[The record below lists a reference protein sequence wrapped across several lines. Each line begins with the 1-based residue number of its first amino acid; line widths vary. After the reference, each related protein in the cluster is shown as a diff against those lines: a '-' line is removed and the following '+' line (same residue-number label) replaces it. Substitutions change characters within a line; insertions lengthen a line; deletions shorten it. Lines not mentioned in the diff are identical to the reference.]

1 LTYPNVLVLD
11 YLKSTNQSTP
21 ELEMKAEEYINL
33 GYQRLVV
40 FEVDGGGFSL
50 YGDPP
55 AVLFLSAY
63 GLMEISDMA
72 KVYPIDEAM
81 IERTTRWLVK
91 QQAGDG
97 SWSSEDYRVAGQQLA
112 TTAYVT
118 WALAESGVADEAAVA
133 KGVTYLKEHYPS
145 AGSGQVPEV
154 EDGYVLALVAN
165 AMVAWDPDDSF
176 TEKVLD
182 DLASQAIEDDPST
195 GSGQRGAVYWQSG
208 VESFMGAKS
217 QMGSIETTAMAAY
230 ALLKG
235 GAHPDV
241 ANKALTY
248 LARNKDSFGT
258 WSTTQATI
266 LSLKALI
273 ESAKAGEPTEN
284 VTVRVSLNGEEAD
297 PIQITPENFDVVQLV
312 TFSDKAVEGDPST
325 GSGHNT
331 LRIEVEGKGNL
342 MYQVTARYYVPWEL
356 VPPEEREA
364 MTIDV
369 RYDRTD
375 LQVDDT
381 VRVDVTAKLNVE
393 GMAKMVVLDL
403 GIPPGFEVQAGDL
416 SARVQQDLQ
425 KGEEYP
431 GATVKRFDLTG
442 RQIIVYLQ
450 NLSYGEPISFHYG
463 LRAKYP
469 LRVKTPA
476 STAYDY
482 YNPEQV
488 GVAQPEVVAVE

>member
-1 LTYPNVLVLD
+1 VLD

-55 AVLFLSAY
+55 ARLFLSAY

-72 KVYPIDEAM
+72 KVYPVDEAM
-81 IERTTRWLVK
+81 IERTARWLAQ

-118 WALAESGVADEAAVA
+118 WALVESDVADEAAVA
-133 KGVTYLKEHYPS
+133 KGITYLKEHYT
-145 AGSGQVPEV
+145 EV
-154 EDGYVLALVAN
+154 KDGYVLALVAN
-165 AMVAWDPDDSF
+165 ALVAWDPKDNF
-176 TEKVLD
+176 TKKALD
-182 DLASQAIEDDPST
+182 DLVSQAVEDD
-195 GSGQRGAVYWQSG
+195 GAVYWQSG

-235 GAHPDV
+235 DAHPDV

-248 LARNKDSFGT
+248 LVRNKDSFGT

-297 PIQITPENFDVVQLV
+297 PIQVTPENFDVVQLV
-312 TFSDKAVEGDPST
+312 AFTDKAVEGE
-325 GSGHNT
+325 NVV
-331 LRIEVEGKGNL
+331 RIEVEGKGNL

-356 VPPEEREA
+356 VPPEEKEA

-381 VRVDVTAKLNVE
+381 VRVDVTARLNLE
-393 GMAKMVVLDL
+393 GTAKMVVLDL
-403 GIPPGFEVQAGDL
+403 GIPPGFEVEAEDL
-416 SARVQQDLQ
+416 SARVQQDFQ

-442 RQIIVYLQ
+442 RQIIVYLA
-450 NLSYGEPISFHYG
+450 NLSYREPISFHYG

>member
-11 YLKSTNQSTP
+11 YVKSTNQSTP

-55 AVLFLSAY
+55 ARLFLSAY

-72 KVYPIDEAM
+72 EVYPVDEAM
-81 IERTTRWLVK
+81 IERTARWLAQ

-97 SWSSEDYRVAGQQLA
+97 SWTATDYRVAGQQLA

-118 WALAESGVADEAAVA
+118 WALAESDVADEAAVA
-133 KGVTYLKEHYPS
+133 KGITYLKEHYT
-145 AGSGQVPEV
+145 EV
-154 EDGYVLALVAN
+154 KDGYVLALMAN
-165 AMVAWDPDDSF
+165 AMVAWDPKDSF
-176 TEKVLD
+176 TQKVLD
-182 DLASQAIEDDPST
+182 DLVSQALEDD
-195 GSGQRGAVYWQSG
+195 GAVYWQSG

-235 GAHPDV
+235 DAHPDV

-248 LARNKDSFGT
+248 LVRNKDSFGT

-284 VTVRVSLNGEEAD
+284 VTVRVSLNGEETD
-297 PIQITPENFDVVQLV
+297 PIQVTPENFDVVQLV
-312 TFSDKAVEGDPST
+312 TFTDRAVEGD
-325 GSGHNT
+325 NMV
-331 LRIEVEGKGNL
+331 RIEVEGKGNL

-381 VRVDVTAKLNVE
+381 VRVDVTARLNLE
-393 GMAKMVVLDL
+393 GTAKMVVLDL
-403 GIPPGFEVQAGDL
+403 GIPPGFEVQAEDL

-442 RQIIVYLQ
+442 RQIIVYLE

>member
-1 LTYPNVLVLD
+1 MLD

-72 KVYPIDEAM
+72 KVYPVDEAM
-81 IERTTRWLVK
+81 IERTTRWLVG

-97 SWSSEDYRVAGQQLA
+97 SWSSPDYRVAGQQLS

-133 KGVTYLKEHYPS
+133 KGITYLKEHYP
-145 AGSGQVPEV
+145 EV
-154 EDGYVLALVAN
+154 KDGYVLALVAN
-165 AMVAWDPDDSF
+165 AMVAWDPNDSF

-182 DLASQAIEDDPST
+182 DLVSQAVEDD
-195 GSGQRGAVYWQSG
+195 GSVYWESG

-230 ALLKG
+230 ALLKAD
-235 GAHPDV
+235 AHPDV

-248 LARNKDSFGT
+248 LVRNKDSFGT

-273 ESAKAGEPTEN
+273 ESAKAGEPTED

-297 PIQITPENFDVVQLV
+297 PIQVTPENFDVVQLV
-312 TFSDKAVEGDPST
+312 SFSDKAMEGD
-325 GSGHNT
+325 NT
-331 LRIEVEGKGNL
+331 VRIEVEGKGNL

-369 RYDRTD
+369 RYDRSD

-381 VRVDVTAKLNVE
+381 VRVDVTAKLNIE

-403 GIPPGFEVQAGDL
+403 GIPPGFEVQAEDL

-442 RQIIVYLQ
+442 RQIIVYLE

>member
-1 LTYPNVLVLD
+1 MTYPNVLVLD

-55 AVLFLSAY
+55 ARLFLSAY

-72 KVYPIDEAM
+72 EVYPVDEAM
-81 IERTTRWLVK
+81 IERTVRWLAN
-91 QQAGDG
+91 QQANDG
-97 SWSSEDYRVAGQQLA
+97 SWTATDYRVAGQQLA

-133 KGVTYLKEHYPS
+133 KGITYLKEHYP
-145 AGSGQVPEV
+145 EV
-154 EDGYVLALVAN
+154 KDGYVLALVAN
-165 AMVAWDPDDSF
+165 AMVAWDPNDSF

-182 DLASQAIEDDPST
+182 DLVSQAVEDD
-195 GSGQRGAVYWQSG
+195 GAVYWQSG

-230 ALLKG
+230 ALLKAD
-235 GAHPDV
+235 AHPDV

-248 LARNKDSFGT
+248 LVRNKDSFGT

-273 ESAKAGEPTEN
+273 ESAKAGEPTEQ

-312 TFSDKAVEGDPST
+312 TFTDNTAT
-325 GSGHNT
+325 GSFIDKPVETSVSGTESVNVI
-331 LRIEVEGKGNL
+331 RIEVEGKGNL

-356 VPPEEREA
+356 VPPEEKEA

-375 LQVDDT
+375 LQVDDS

-393 GMAKMVVLDL
+393 GTAKMVVLDL
-403 GIPPGFEVQAGDL
+403 GIPPGFEVQAEDL
-416 SARVQQDLQ
+416 SARVQQDFQ

-442 RQIIVYLQ
+442 RQIIVYLA
-450 NLSYGEPISFHYG
+450 NLSYGEPISFHYS

-469 LRVKTPA
+469 LKVKTPA

>member
-1 LTYPNVLVLD
+1 VLD

-55 AVLFLSAY
+55 ARLFLSAY

-72 KVYPIDEAM
+72 EVYPVDEAM
-81 IERTTRWLVK
+81 IERTARWLAK

-118 WALAESGVADEAAVA
+118 WALAESDVADEAAVA
-133 KGVTYLKEHYPS
+133 KGITYLKEHYT
-145 AGSGQVPEV
+145 EV
-154 EDGYVLALVAN
+154 KDGYSASLVAN
-165 AMVAWDPDDSF
+165 AMVAWDPNDSF

-182 DLASQAIEDDPST
+182 DLVSQAVEDD
-195 GSGQRGAVYWQSG
+195 GAVYWESG

-217 QMGSIETTAMAAY
+217 EMGSIETTAMAAY
-230 ALLKG
+230 ALLKAD
-235 GAHPDV
+235 AHPDV

-248 LARNKDSFGT
+248 LVRNKDSFGT

-273 ESAKAGEPTEN
+273 ESAKAGEPTED
-284 VTVRVSLNGEEAD
+284 VTVQVSLNGEEAD
-297 PIQITPENFDVVQLV
+297 PIHITPENFDVVQLV
-312 TFSDKAVEGDPST
+312 TFSDKAIEGD
-325 GSGHNT
+325 NT
-331 LRIEVEGKGNL
+331 VRIEVEGKGNL

-356 VPPEEREA
+356 VPPEEKEA

-381 VRVDVTAKLNVE
+381 VRVDVTAKLNIE
-393 GMAKMVVLDL
+393 GTAKMVVLDL
-403 GIPPGFEVQAGDL
+403 GIPPGFEVQAEDL

-442 RQIIVYLQ
+442 RQIIVYLA

-482 YNPEQV
+482 YNPDQV
-488 GVAQPEVVAVE
+488 GVAEPQVMAVE

>member
-1 LTYPNVLVLD
+1 LTYPNILVLD

-55 AVLFLSAY
+55 ARLFLSAY

-72 KVYPIDEAM
+72 EVYPVDEAM
-81 IERTTRWLVK
+81 IERTARWLVQ

-118 WALAESGVADEAAVA
+118 WALAESDVADEAAVA
-133 KGVTYLKEHYPS
+133 KGITYLKEHYTD
-145 AGSGQVPEV
+145 VK
-154 EDGYVLALVAN
+154 DGYVLALMAN
-165 AMVAWDPDDSF
+165 ALAAWDPKDSF
-176 TEKVLD
+176 TKKVLD
-182 DLASQAIEDDPST
+182 DLVSQAMEED
-195 GSGQRGAVYWQSG
+195 GAVYWQSG

-235 GAHPDV
+235 DAHPDV
-241 ANKALTY
+241 VNKALTY
-248 LARNKDSFGT
+248 LVRNKDSFGT

-284 VTVRVSLNGEEAD
+284 VTVRVSLNGEETD
-297 PIQITPENFDVVQLV
+297 PIQVTPENFDVVQLV
-312 TFSDKAVEGDPST
+312 TFTDKAVEGD
-325 GSGHNT
+325 NMV
-331 LRIEVEGKGNL
+331 RIEVEGKGNL
-342 MYQVTARYYVPWEL
+342 MYQVTARYYVSWEL
-356 VPPEEREA
+356 VPPEEKEA

-375 LQVDDT
+375 IQVDDT
-381 VRVDVTAKLNVE
+381 VRVDVTAKLNLE
-393 GMAKMVVLDL
+393 GTAKMVVLDL
-403 GIPPGFEVQAGDL
+403 GIPPGFEVEAEDL
-416 SARVQQDLQ
+416 SARVQQDFQ

-482 YNPEQV
+482 YNPDQV

>member
-1 LTYPNVLVLD
+1 MLD

-55 AVLFLSAY
+55 ARLFLSAY

-72 KVYPIDEAM
+72 KVYPVDEAM
-81 IERTTRWLVK
+81 IERTARWLAK
-91 QQAGDG
+91 QQADDG
-97 SWSSEDYRVAGQQLA
+97 SWTATDYRVAGQQLA

-133 KGVTYLKEHYPS
+133 KGITYLKEHYP
-145 AGSGQVPEV
+145 EV
-154 EDGYVLALVAN
+154 KTGYVLALTAN
-165 AMVAWDPDDSF
+165 ALVAWDPDDSF

-182 DLASQAIEDDPST
+182 DLVGQAVEDD
-195 GSGQRGAVYWQSG
+195 GAVYWQSG

-217 QMGSIETTAMAAY
+217 EMGSIETTALAAY
-230 ALLKG
+230 ALLKAD
-235 GAHPDV
+235 AHPDV

-248 LARNKDSFGT
+248 LVRNKDSFGT

-273 ESAKAGEPTEN
+273 ESAKAGEPTQE

-312 TFSDKAVEGDPST
+312 TFTDKAVKGD
-325 GSGHNT
+325 NVV
-331 LRIEVEGKGNL
+331 RIEVEGKGKL

-356 VPPEEREA
+356 VPPEEREP

-381 VRVDVTAKLNVE
+381 VQVDVTARLNVE
-393 GMAKMVVLDL
+393 GTAKMVVLDL
-403 GIPPGFEVQAGDL
+403 GIPPGFEVDATEL
-416 SARVQQDLQ
+416 SARVQHDAQ

-431 GATVKRFDLTG
+431 GARVKRYDLTG
-442 RQIIVYLQ
+442 RQIIVYLE
-450 NLSYGEPISFHYG
+450 NLSTQPLSFSYR

-469 LRVKTPA
+469 LKVKTPA
-476 STAYDY
+476 SQAYDY
-482 YNPEQV
+482 YNPDVSAVE
-488 GVAQPEVVAVE
+488 QPEVMAVR

>member
-55 AVLFLSAY
+55 ARLFLSAY

-72 KVYPIDEAM
+72 KVYPVDEAM
-81 IERTTRWLVK
+81 IERTVRWLAK

-118 WALAESGVADEAAVA
+118 WALAESDVADEATVA
-133 KGVTYLKEHYPS
+133 KGITYLKEHYP
-145 AGSGQVPEV
+145 EV
-154 EDGYVLALVAN
+154 KDGYALALVAN
-165 AMVAWDPDDSF
+165 AMVAWDPNDSF
-176 TEKVLD
+176 TKKVLD
-182 DLASQAIEDDPST
+182 DLVSQAMEDD
-195 GSGQRGAVYWQSG
+195 GAVYWQSG

-230 ALLKG
+230 ALLKAD
-235 GAHPDV
+235 AHPDV

-248 LARNKDSFGT
+248 LVRNKDSFGT

-312 TFSDKAVEGDPST
+312 TFSDNTAT
-325 GSGHNT
+325 GSNVDKPAEAGVGETTTEGVNVI
-331 LRIEVEGKGNL
+331 RIEVEGKGNL

-364 MTIDV
+364 MTINV

-375 LQVDDT
+375 LQVDDS
-381 VRVDVTAKLNVE
+381 VRVDVMAKLNIE
-393 GMAKMVVLDL
+393 GTAKMVVLDL
-403 GIPPGFEVQAGDL
+403 GIPPGFEVQAEDL
-416 SARVQQDLQ
+416 SARVQQDFQ

-482 YNPEQV
+482 YNPDQV

>member
-11 YLKSTNQSTP
+11 YLKSTNQNTP

-55 AVLFLSAY
+55 ARLFLSAY

-72 KVYPIDEAM
+72 KVYPVDEAM
-81 IERTTRWLVK
+81 IERTARWLVQ
-91 QQAGDG
+91 QQADDG

-118 WALAESGVADEAAVA
+118 WALAESDVADEAAVA
-133 KGVTYLKEHYPS
+133 KGITYLKEHYT
-145 AGSGQVPEV
+145 EV
-154 EDGYVLALVAN
+154 KDGYVSALVAN
-165 AMVAWDPDDSF
+165 ALVAWDLSTGSGHGPGDSF

-182 DLASQAIEDDPST
+182 DLVSQAMEDN
-195 GSGQRGAVYWQSG
+195 GAVYWQSG

-235 GAHPDV
+235 DAHPDV

-248 LARNKDSFGT
+248 LVRNKDSFGT

-297 PIQITPENFDVVQLV
+297 PIQVTPENFDVVQLV
-312 TFSDKAVEGDPST
+312 TFTDRAAEGD
-325 GSGHNT
+325 NMV
-331 LRIEVEGKGNL
+331 RIEVEGKGNL
-342 MYQVTARYYVPWEL
+342 MYQITARYYVPWEL
-356 VPPEEREA
+356 VTPEEKEA

-375 LQVDDT
+375 LQVDNT
-381 VRVDVTAKLNVE
+381 VRVDVTAKLNLE
-393 GMAKMVVLDL
+393 GTAKMVVLDL
-403 GIPPGFEVQAGDL
+403 GIPPGFEVEAEDL
-416 SARVQQDLQ
+416 SARVQQDFQ

-450 NLSYGEPISFHYG
+450 NLSYGEPISFHYA

>member
-1 LTYPNVLVLD
+1 VLD
-11 YLKSTNQSTP
+11 YLKSTKQSTP

-50 YGDPP
+50 YGEPP

-72 KVYPIDEAM
+72 RVYPVDEAM
-81 IERTTRWLVK
+81 IERTARWLVS
-91 QQAGDG
+91 QQAADG

-133 KGVTYLKEHYPS
+133 KGIAYLKEHYP
-145 AGSGQVPEV
+145 EV
-154 EDGYVLALVAN
+154 KDGYVLALVAN
-165 AMVAWDPDDSF
+165 ALVAQDPRDSF
-176 TEKVLD
+176 TRKVLD
-182 DLASQAIEDDPST
+182 DLATQAIEDD
-195 GSGQRGAVYWQSG
+195 GAVYWQSG

-217 QMGSIETTAMAAY
+217 EMGSIETTALAAY

-235 GAHPDV
+235 DTHPDV

-248 LARNKDSFGT
+248 LVRNKDSFGT
-258 WSTTQATI
+258 WQTTQATI

-273 ESAKAGEPTEN
+273 ESARAGEPTGN
-284 VTVRVSLNGEEAD
+284 VTVRVSLNGEQAD

-312 TFSDKAVEGDPST
+312 TFTDKAVEGD
-325 GSGHNT
+325 NVV
-331 LRIEVEGKGNL
+331 RIEVEGKGRL
-342 MYQVTARYYVPWEL
+342 MYQITARYYVPWEL
-356 VPPEEREA
+356 VPPEEKEA

-381 VRVDVTAKLNVE
+381 VRVDVTARLNVE
-393 GMAKMVVLDL
+393 GTARMVVLDL
-403 GIPPGFEVQAGDL
+403 GIPPGFEVQAEDL
-416 SARVQQDLQ
+416 SARVQQDAQ

-431 GATVKRFDLTG
+431 GATVRRFDLTG
-442 RQIIVYLQ
+442 RQIIVYLA

-482 YNPEQV
+482 YNPEQA
-488 GVAQPEVVAVE
+488 GVAQPQVMAVE

>member
-1 LTYPNVLVLD
+1 VLD

-55 AVLFLSAY
+55 ARLFLSAY

-72 KVYPIDEAM
+72 EVYPVDEAM
-81 IERTTRWLVK
+81 IERTVRWLVK
-91 QQAGDG
+91 QQANDG
-97 SWSSEDYRVAGQQLA
+97 SWSSEDYRVTGQQLA

-133 KGVTYLKEHYPS
+133 KGITYLKEHYPE
-145 AGSGQVPEV
+145 AK
-154 EDGYVLALVAN
+154 DGYVLALMAN
-165 AMVAWDPDDSF
+165 AMVAWDPNDGF
-176 TEKVLD
+176 TKKMLD
-182 DLASQAIEDDPST
+182 DLVSQAIEDD
-195 GSGQRGAVYWQSG
+195 GAVYWQSG

-230 ALLKG
+230 ALLKAD
-235 GAHPDV
+235 AHPDV

-248 LARNKDSFGT
+248 LVRNKDSFGT

-284 VTVRVSLNGEEAD
+284 VTVRVSLNGEQAE

-325 GSGHNT
+325 GSGQRNT
-331 LRIEVEGKGNL
+331 VRIEVEGKGNL

-375 LQVDDT
+375 IQVDDT
-381 VRVDVTAKLNVE
+381 VRVDVTAKLNIE
-393 GMAKMVVLDL
+393 GTAKMVVLDL
-403 GIPPGFEVQAGDL
+403 GIPPGFEVQAEDL

-442 RQIIVYLQ
+442 RQIIVYLE

-463 LRAKYP
+463 LWAKYP

>member
-1 LTYPNVLVLD
+1 MTYPNVLVLD

-55 AVLFLSAY
+55 ARLFLSAY

-72 KVYPIDEAM
+72 KVYPVDEAM
-81 IERTTRWLVK
+81 IERTARWLMK
-91 QQAGDG
+91 QQADDG

-118 WALAESGVADEAAVA
+118 WALAESDVADEGAVA
-133 KGVTYLKEHYPS
+133 KGITYLKEHYT
-145 AGSGQVPEV
+145 EV
-154 EDGYVLALVAN
+154 KDGYSASLVAN

-176 TEKVLD
+176 TKKVLD
-182 DLASQAIEDDPST
+182 DLVSQAVEDD
-195 GSGQRGAVYWQSG
+195 GAVYWQSG

-217 QMGSIETTAMAAY
+217 EMGSIETTAMAAY
-230 ALLKG
+230 ALLKAD
-235 GAHPDV
+235 AHPEV

-248 LARNKDSFGT
+248 LVRNKDSFGT

-284 VTVRVSLNGEEAD
+284 VTVRVSLNGEQAD

-312 TFSDKAVEGDPST
+312 AFTDKAVEGD
-325 GSGHNT
+325 NVV
-331 LRIEVEGKGNL
+331 RIEVEGKGNL
-342 MYQVTARYYVPWEL
+342 MYQVTTRYYVPWEL

-364 MTIDV
+364 MTINV

-375 LQVDDT
+375 IQVDDT

-393 GMAKMVVLDL
+393 GTAKMVVLDL
-403 GIPPGFEVQAGDL
+403 GIPPGFEVQAEDL

-469 LRVKTPA
+469 LKVKTPA

-482 YNPEQV
+482 YNPDQV

>member
-1 LTYPNVLVLD
+1 MTYPNVLVLD

-50 YGDPP
+50 YGQPP

-72 KVYPIDEAM
+72 EVYPVDEAM
-81 IERTTRWLVK
+81 IERTVRWLAK
-91 QQAGDG
+91 QQADDG

-133 KGVTYLKEHYPS
+133 KGITYLKEHYT
-145 AGSGQVPEV
+145 EV
-154 EDGYVLALVAN
+154 KDGYVLALVAN
-165 AMVAWDPDDSF
+165 AMVAWNPNDSF

-182 DLASQAIEDDPST
+182 DLASQAMEDD
-195 GSGQRGAVYWQSG
+195 GAVYWESG

-230 ALLKG
+230 ALLKAD
-235 GAHPDV
+235 AHPDV

-248 LARNKDSFGT
+248 LVRNKDSFGT

-273 ESAKAGEPTEN
+273 ESAKAGEPTEQ

-297 PIQITPENFDVVQLV
+297 PIQVTPENFDVVQLV
-312 TFSDKAVEGDPST
+312 TFTDRAIEG
-325 GSGHNT
+325 GNT
-331 LRIEVEGKGNL
+331 IRIELEGKGNL
-342 MYQVTARYYVPWEL
+342 MYQVTARYYVPWEF

-381 VRVDVTAKLNVE
+381 VRVDVTAKLNIE
-393 GMAKMVVLDL
+393 GTAKMVVLDL
-403 GIPPGFEVQAGDL
+403 GIPPGFEVQAEDL
-416 SARVQQDLQ
+416 SARVQQDFQ

-442 RQIIVYLQ
+442 RQIIVYLA

-482 YNPEQV
+482 YNPNQV

>member
-1 LTYPNVLVLD
+1 VLD
-11 YLKSTNQSTP
+11 YLKSTKQSTP

-50 YGDPP
+50 YGEPP

-72 KVYPIDEAM
+72 RVYPVDEAM
-81 IERTTRWLVK
+81 IERTARWLVS
-91 QQAGDG
+91 QQAADG

-118 WALAESGVADEAAVA
+118 WALAESGVADGAAVA
-133 KGVTYLKEHYPS
+133 KGIAYLKEHYT
-145 AGSGQVPEV
+145 EV
-154 EDGYVLALVAN
+154 KDGYVLALVAN
-165 AMVAWDPDDSF
+165 ALVAWDPRDSF
-176 TEKVLD
+176 TRKVLD
-182 DLASQAIEDDPST
+182 DLAGQAIEED
-195 GSGQRGAVYWQSG
+195 GAVYWQSG

-217 QMGSIETTAMAAY
+217 EMGSIETTALAAY

-235 GAHPDV
+235 DAHPDV

-248 LARNKDSFGT
+248 LVRNKDSFGT
-258 WSTTQATI
+258 WQTTQATI

-273 ESAKAGEPTEN
+273 ESARAGEPTGN
-284 VTVRVSLNGEEAD
+284 VTVRVSLNGEQAD

-312 TFSDKAVEGDPST
+312 TFTDKAVEGD
-325 GSGHNT
+325 NVV
-331 LRIEVEGKGNL
+331 RIEVEGKGRL
-342 MYQVTARYYVPWEL
+342 MYQITARYYVPWEL
-356 VPPEEREA
+356 VPPEEKEA

-381 VRVDVTAKLNVE
+381 VRVDVTARLNVE
-393 GMAKMVVLDL
+393 GTARMVVLDL
-403 GIPPGFEVQAGDL
+403 GIPPGFEVQAEDL

-431 GATVKRFDLTG
+431 GATVRRFDLTG
-442 RQIIVYLQ
+442 RQIIVYLA

-482 YNPEQV
+482 YNPKQA
-488 GVAQPEVVAVE
+488 GVAQPQVMAVE

>member
-1 LTYPNVLVLD
+1 MLD
-11 YLKSTNQSTP
+11 YLKSTKQSTP

-55 AVLFLSAY
+55 AILFLSAY

-72 KVYPIDEAM
+72 RVYPVDEAM
-81 IERTTRWLVK
+81 IERTARWLVS
-91 QQAGDG
+91 QQAADG

-118 WALAESGVADEAAVA
+118 WALAESDVADEAAVA
-133 KGVTYLKEHYPS
+133 KGITYLKEHYP
-145 AGSGQVPEV
+145 EV
-154 EDGYVLALVAN
+154 KTGYVLALVAN
-165 AMVAWDPDDSF
+165 ALVAWDPNDSF
-176 TEKVLD
+176 TKKVLD
-182 DLASQAIEDDPST
+182 DLAGQAIEDD
-195 GSGQRGAVYWQSG
+195 GAAYWESG

-217 QMGSIETTAMAAY
+217 EMGRIETTAMAAY

-235 GAHPDV
+235 DAHPDV

-248 LARNKDSFGT
+248 LVRNKDSFGT
-258 WSTTQATI
+258 WQTTQATI

-284 VTVRVSLNGEEAD
+284 VTVRVSLNGEQAD

-312 TFSDKAVEGDPST
+312 TFTDKAVKGD
-325 GSGHNT
+325 NT
-331 LRIEVEGKGNL
+331 VRIEVEGKGNL

-356 VPPEEREA
+356 VPPAEKEP

-381 VRVDVTAKLNVE
+381 VRVDVTARLNLE
-393 GMAKMVVLDL
+393 GTAKMVVLDL
-403 GIPPGFEVQAGDL
+403 GIPPGFEVQAEDL

-425 KGEEYP
+425 KGEDYP

-442 RQIIVYLQ
+442 RQIIVYLA
-450 NLSYGEPISFHYG
+450 NLSYGEPISFHYS

>member
-55 AVLFLSAY
+55 AELFLSAY

-72 KVYPIDEAM
+72 KVYPVDEAM
-81 IERTTRWLVK
+81 IERTVRWLVT
-91 QQAGDG
+91 QQASDG

-133 KGVTYLKEHYPS
+133 KGITYLKEHYS
-145 AGSGQVPEV
+145 EV
-154 EDGYVLALVAN
+154 KDGYALALVAN
-165 AMVAWDPDDSF
+165 ALVARDPKDSF
-176 TEKVLD
+176 TKKVLD
-182 DLASQAIEDDPST
+182 DLASQAIEDD
-195 GSGQRGAVYWQSG
+195 GAVYWQSG

-217 QMGSIETTAMAAY
+217 EMGSIETTAMAAY

-235 GAHPDV
+235 DAHPDV

-248 LARNKDSFGT
+248 LVRNKDSFGT

-297 PIQITPENFDVVQLV
+297 PIQITPQNFDVVQLV
-312 TFSDKAVEGDPST
+312 TFTDRAVEGD
-325 GSGHNT
+325 NVV
-331 LRIEVEGKGNL
+331 RIEVEGKGNL

-356 VPPEEREA
+356 VPPEEKEA

-381 VRVDVTAKLNVE
+381 VRVDVTAKLNIE
-393 GMAKMVVLDL
+393 GTAKMVVLDL
-403 GIPPGFEVQAGDL
+403 GIPPGFEVQAEDL

-482 YNPEQV
+482 YNPDQV

>member
-1 LTYPNVLVLD
+1 MTYPNVLVLD

-55 AVLFLSAY
+55 ARLFLSAY

-72 KVYPIDEAM
+72 KVYPVDEAM
-81 IERTTRWLVK
+81 IERTARWLAK
-91 QQAGDG
+91 QQADDG
-97 SWSSEDYRVAGQQLA
+97 SWTATDYRVAGQQLA

-133 KGVTYLKEHYPS
+133 KGITYLKEHYP
-145 AGSGQVPEV
+145 EV
-154 EDGYVLALVAN
+154 KTGYVLALTAN
-165 AMVAWDPDDSF
+165 ALVAWDPDDSF

-182 DLASQAIEDDPST
+182 DLVGQAVEDD
-195 GSGQRGAVYWQSG
+195 GAVYWQSG

-217 QMGSIETTAMAAY
+217 EMGSIETTALAAY
-230 ALLKG
+230 ALLKAD
-235 GAHPDV
+235 AHPDV

-248 LARNKDSFGT
+248 LVRNKDSFGT

-273 ESAKAGEPTEN
+273 ESAKAGEPTQE

-312 TFSDKAVEGDPST
+312 TFTDKAVKGD
-325 GSGHNT
+325 NVV
-331 LRIEVEGKGNL
+331 RIEVEGKGKL

-356 VPPEEREA
+356 VPPEEREP

-381 VRVDVTAKLNVE
+381 VQVDVTARLNVE
-393 GMAKMVVLDL
+393 GTAKMVVLDL
-403 GIPPGFEVQAGDL
+403 GIPPGFEVDATEL
-416 SARVQQDLQ
+416 SARVQHDAQ
-425 KGEEYP
+425 KG
-431 GATVKRFDLTG
+431 
-442 RQIIVYLQ
+442 
-450 NLSYGEPISFHYG
+450 
-463 LRAKYP
+463 
-469 LRVKTPA
+469 
-476 STAYDY
+476 
-482 YNPEQV
+482 
-488 GVAQPEVVAVE
+488 

>member
-1 LTYPNVLVLD
+1 
-11 YLKSTNQSTP
+11 
-21 ELEMKAEEYINL
+21 MKAEEYINL

-55 AVLFLSAY
+55 ALLFLSAY

-72 KVYPIDEAM
+72 EVYPVDEAM
-81 IERTTRWLVK
+81 IERTARWLVK

-133 KGVTYLKEHYPS
+133 KGITYLKEHYP
-145 AGSGQVPEV
+145 EV
-154 EDGYVLALVAN
+154 KDGYVLALVAN

-176 TEKVLD
+176 TKKVLD
-182 DLASQAIEDDPST
+182 DLVSQAVEDD
-195 GSGQRGAVYWQSG
+195 GAVYWESG

-230 ALLKG
+230 ALLKAD
-235 GAHPDV
+235 AHPDV

-248 LARNKDSFGT
+248 LVRNKDSFGT

-273 ESAKAGEPTEN
+273 ESAKAGEPTEK

-312 TFSDKAVEGDPST
+312 TFTDKAVEGD
-325 GSGHNT
+325 NVV
-331 LRIEVEGKGNL
+331 RIEVEGKGNL

-356 VPPEEREA
+356 VPPEEKEA

-393 GMAKMVVLDL
+393 GTAKMVVLDL
-403 GIPPGFEVQAGDL
+403 GIPPGFEVQAEDL

-425 KGEEYP
+425 LVLSRVEGKGEEYP

-482 YNPEQV
+482 YNPDQV

>member
-55 AVLFLSAY
+55 AQMFLSAY

-72 KVYPIDEAM
+72 KVYPVDEAM
-81 IERTTRWLVK
+81 IERTARWLVQ

-118 WALAESGVADEAAVA
+118 WALAESGLADEGAVA
-133 KGVTYLKEHYPS
+133 KGITYLKEHYT
-145 AGSGQVPEV
+145 EV
-154 EDGYVLALVAN
+154 KDGYVLALVAN
-165 AMVAWDPDDSF
+165 AMVAWDPSTGSGHGPDDSF
-176 TEKVLD
+176 TKKVLD
-182 DLASQAIEDDPST
+182 DLVSQAVEDD
-195 GSGQRGAVYWQSG
+195 GAIYWQSG

-217 QMGSIETTAMAAY
+217 EMGSIETTAMAAY
-230 ALLKG
+230 ALLKAD
-235 GAHPDV
+235 AHPEV

-248 LARNKDSFGT
+248 LVRNKDSFGT

-273 ESAKAGEPTEN
+273 ESAKAGEPTEE
-284 VTVRVSLNGEEAD
+284 VTVWVSLNGEEAD

-312 TFSDKAVEGDPST
+312 TFSDRAVEGD
-325 GSGHNT
+325 NVV
-331 LRIEVEGKGNL
+331 RIEVEGKGNL
-342 MYQVTARYYVPWEL
+342 MYQVTSRYYVPWEL

-364 MTIDV
+364 MTINV

-381 VRVDVTAKLNVE
+381 VRVDVTAKLNLE
-393 GMAKMVVLDL
+393 GTAKMVVLDL
-403 GIPPGFEVQAGDL
+403 GIPPGFEVQAEDL

-482 YNPEQV
+482 YNPDQV

>member
-1 LTYPNVLVLD
+1 VLD

-55 AVLFLSAY
+55 ARLFLSAY
-63 GLMEISDMA
+63 GLMEVSDMA
-72 KVYPIDEAM
+72 EVYPVDEAM
-81 IERTTRWLVK
+81 IERTARWLVQ

-118 WALAESGVADEAAVA
+118 WALAESGAADEAAVA
-133 KGVTYLKEHYPS
+133 KSITYLKEHYT
-145 AGSGQVPEV
+145 EV
-154 EDGYVLALVAN
+154 KDGYVLALVAN
-165 AMVAWDPDDSF
+165 AMVAWDPNDSF
-176 TEKVLD
+176 TKKVLD
-182 DLASQAIEDDPST
+182 DLASQAIEDD
-195 GSGQRGAVYWQSG
+195 GAVYWQSG
-208 VESFMGAKS
+208 VESLMGAKS
-217 QMGSIETTAMAAY
+217 QMGSIETTALAAY

-235 GAHPDV
+235 DAHPDV

-248 LARNKDSFGT
+248 LVRNKDSFGT

-273 ESAKAGEPTEN
+273 ESAKAGEPTEQ

-312 TFSDKAVEGDPST
+312 TFTDRAVEGD
-325 GSGHNT
+325 NMV
-331 LRIEVEGKGNL
+331 RIEVEGKGNL
-342 MYQVTARYYVPWEL
+342 MYQITARYYVPWEL
-356 VPPEEREA
+356 VPPEEKEA

-381 VRVDVTAKLNVE
+381 VRVDVTARLNLE
-393 GMAKMVVLDL
+393 GTAKMVVLDL
-403 GIPPGFEVQAGDL
+403 GIPPGFEVQAEDL
-416 SARVQQDLQ
+416 SARVQQDFQ

-442 RQIIVYLQ
+442 RQIIVYLA
-450 NLSYGEPISFHYG
+450 NLSYGEPVSFHYG

>member
-55 AVLFLSAY
+55 ARLFLSAY

-72 KVYPIDEAM
+72 EVYPVDEAM
-81 IERTTRWLVK
+81 IERTARWLVK
-91 QQAGDG
+91 QQADDG
-97 SWSSEDYRVAGQQLA
+97 SWTATDYRVAGQQLA

-118 WALAESGVADEAAVA
+118 WALAESGLADEAAVA
-133 KGVTYLKEHYPS
+133 KGITYLKEHYS
-145 AGSGQVPEV
+145 EV
-154 EDGYVLALVAN
+154 KASYTLALVSN
-165 AMVAWDPDDSF
+165 AMVAWNPDDSF

-182 DLASQAIEDDPST
+182 DLVSQAIEDD
-195 GSGQRGAVYWQSG
+195 GAVYWQSG

-235 GAHPDV
+235 DAHPDV

-248 LARNKDSFGT
+248 LVRNKDSFGT

-312 TFSDKAVEGDPST
+312 TFSDKAVEGE
-325 GSGHNT
+325 NT
-331 LRIEVEGKGNL
+331 VRIEVEGKGNL
-342 MYQVTARYYVPWEL
+342 MYQITARYYVPWEL

-381 VRVDVTAKLNVE
+381 VRVDVTAKLNIE
-393 GMAKMVVLDL
+393 GTAKMVVLDL
-403 GIPPGFEVQAGDL
+403 GIPPGFEVQAENL

-469 LRVKTPA
+469 LKVKTPA

-482 YNPEQV
+482 YNPEQF
-488 GVAQPEVVAVE
+488 GVAQPEVMAVE

>member
-55 AVLFLSAY
+55 ARLFLSAY

-72 KVYPIDEAM
+72 KVYPVDEAM
-81 IERTTRWLVK
+81 IERTARWLAQ

-118 WALAESGVADEAAVA
+118 WALAESDVADEAALD
-133 KGVTYLKEHYPS
+133 KGITYLKEHYT
-145 AGSGQVPEV
+145 EV
-154 EDGYVLALVAN
+154 KDGYVLALVAN
-165 AMVAWDPDDSF
+165 ALVAWDPSTGSGQGPGDSF
-176 TEKVLD
+176 TKKVLD
-182 DLASQAIEDDPST
+182 DLVSQAMEDDPST
-195 GSGQRGAVYWQSG
+195 GSGQGGAVYWQSG

-235 GAHPDV
+235 DAHPDV

-248 LARNKDSFGT
+248 LVRNKDSFGT

-297 PIQITPENFDVVQLV
+297 PIQVTPENFDVVQLV
-312 TFSDKAVEGDPST
+312 AFTDRAVEGE
-325 GSGHNT
+325 NMV
-331 LRIEVEGKGNL
+331 RIEVEGKGNM
-342 MYQVTARYYVPWEL
+342 MYQVTTRYYVPWEL
-356 VPPEEREA
+356 VPPEEKEA

-381 VRVDVTAKLNVE
+381 VRVDVTARLNLE
-393 GMAKMVVLDL
+393 GTAKMVVLDL
-403 GIPPGFEVQAGDL
+403 GIPPGFEVEAEDL

-450 NLSYGEPISFHYG
+450 NLSYREPISFHYG

>member
-55 AVLFLSAY
+55 ARLFLSAY

-72 KVYPIDEAM
+72 KVYPVDEAM
-81 IERTTRWLVK
+81 IERTARWLAQ

-118 WALAESGVADEAAVA
+118 WALAESDVADEAALD
-133 KGVTYLKEHYPS
+133 KGITYLKEHYT
-145 AGSGQVPEV
+145 EV
-154 EDGYVLALVAN
+154 KDGYVLALVAN
-165 AMVAWDPDDSF
+165 ALVAWDPGDSF
-176 TEKVLD
+176 TKKVLD
-182 DLASQAIEDDPST
+182 DLVSQAMEE
-195 GSGQRGAVYWQSG
+195 GGAVYWQSG

-235 GAHPDV
+235 DAHPDV

-248 LARNKDSFGT
+248 LVRNKDSFGT

-297 PIQITPENFDVVQLV
+297 PIQVTPENFDVVQLV
-312 TFSDKAVEGDPST
+312 AFTDRAVEGE
-325 GSGHNT
+325 NMV
-331 LRIEVEGKGNL
+331 RIEVEGKGNM
-342 MYQVTARYYVPWEL
+342 MYQVTTRYYVPWEL
-356 VPPEEREA
+356 VPPEEKEA

-381 VRVDVTAKLNVE
+381 VRVDVTARLNLE
-393 GMAKMVVLDL
+393 GTAKMVVLDL
-403 GIPPGFEVQAGDL
+403 GIPPGFEVEAEDL

-450 NLSYGEPISFHYG
+450 NLSYREPISFHYG

>member
-1 LTYPNVLVLD
+1 VLD

-55 AVLFLSAY
+55 ARLFLSAY

-72 KVYPIDEAM
+72 EVYPVDEAM
-81 IERTTRWLVK
+81 IERTVRWLAN

-112 TTAYVT
+112 TTAYVN
-118 WALAESGVADEAAVA
+118 WSLAESGVADEGTVA
-133 KGVTYLKEHYPS
+133 KGITYLKEHYT
-145 AGSGQVPEV
+145 EV
-154 EDGYVLALVAN
+154 KDGYVLALVAN
-165 AMVAWDPDDSF
+165 AMVAWDPNDSF

-182 DLASQAIEDDPST
+182 DLVSQAMEDD
-195 GSGQRGAVYWQSG
+195 GAVYWQSG

-217 QMGSIETTAMAAY
+217 EMGSIETTAMAAY
-230 ALLKG
+230 ALLRAD
-235 GAHPDV
+235 AHPDV

-248 LARNKDSFGT
+248 LVRNKDSFGT

-284 VTVRVSLNGEEAD
+284 VTVRVSLNGEEAE

-325 GSGHNT
+325 GSGQRNVV
-331 LRIEVEGKGNL
+331 RVEVEGEGNL

-381 VRVDVTAKLNVE
+381 VRVDVTAKLNLE
-393 GMAKMVVLDL
+393 GTAKMVVLDL
-403 GIPPGFEVQAGDL
+403 GIPPGFEVQAEDL

-425 KGEEYP
+425 LVLSKVEGKGEEYP

-442 RQIIVYLQ
+442 RQVIVYLA

-488 GVAQPEVVAVE
+488 GIAQPEVVAVE

>member
-1 LTYPNVLVLD
+1 MLD

-55 AVLFLSAY
+55 ARLFLSAY

-72 KVYPIDEAM
+72 EVYPVDEAM
-81 IERTTRWLVK
+81 IERTVRWLVK
-91 QQAGDG
+91 QQANDG
-97 SWSSEDYRVAGQQLA
+97 SWTATDYRVAGQQLA

-118 WALAESGVADEAAVA
+118 WALAESGLANEAAVE
-133 KGVTYLKEHYPS
+133 KGITHLKEYYS
-145 AGSGQVPEV
+145 EV
-154 EDGYVLALVAN
+154 KAGYVLALVAN

-182 DLASQAIEDDPST
+182 DLVSQAVEDD
-195 GSGQRGAVYWQSG
+195 GAVYWESG
-208 VESFMGAKS
+208 MESFMGAKS

-230 ALLKG
+230 ALLKAD
-235 GAHPDV
+235 AHPDV

-248 LARNKDSFGT
+248 LVRNKDSFGT

-273 ESAKAGEPTEN
+273 ESAKAGEPTQE
-284 VTVRVSLNGEEAD
+284 VIVRVSLNGEEAD

-312 TFSDKAVEGDPST
+312 TFTDKAVEGD
-325 GSGHNT
+325 NT
-331 LRIEVEGKGNL
+331 VRIEIEGKGKL

-364 MTIDV
+364 MTINV

-375 LQVDDT
+375 LQVNDT

-393 GMAKMVVLDL
+393 GTAKMVVLDL
-403 GIPPGFEVQAGDL
+403 GIPPGFEVQAEDL

-450 NLSYGEPISFHYG
+450 NLSYGEPISFHYR

-469 LRVKTPA
+469 LKVKTPA

-482 YNPEQV
+482 YNPDQV
-488 GVAQPEVVAVE
+488 GVAQPEVIAVE

>member
-1 LTYPNVLVLD
+1 MLD

-50 YGDPP
+50 YGDSPP
-55 AVLFLSAY
+55 ILFLSAY

-72 KVYPIDEAM
+72 EVYPVDEAM
-81 IERTTRWLVK
+81 IERTARWLVS

-112 TTAYVT
+112 TTTYVT

-133 KGVTYLKEHYPS
+133 KGITYLKEHYP
-145 AGSGQVPEV
+145 EV
-154 EDGYVLALVAN
+154 KDGYVLTLVAN
-165 AMVAWDPDDSF
+165 ALVAWDPKDSF
-176 TEKVLD
+176 TKKVLD
-182 DLASQAIEDDPST
+182 DLASQAIEDD
-195 GSGQRGAVYWQSG
+195 GAAYWQSG

-217 QMGSIETTAMAAY
+217 EMGSIETTAMAAY

-235 GAHPDV
+235 DAHPDV

-248 LARNKDSFGT
+248 LVRNKDSFGT

-312 TFSDKAVEGDPST
+312 TFTDKAVEGD
-325 GSGHNT
+325 NT
-331 LRIEVEGKGNL
+331 VCIEVEGKGNL
-342 MYQVTARYYVPWEL
+342 MYQVTSRYYIPWEL
-356 VPPEEREA
+356 VPPEEKKA

-375 LQVDDT
+375 IQVDDT
-381 VRVDVTAKLNVE
+381 VRVDVTAKLNLE
-393 GMAKMVVLDL
+393 GTAKMVVLDL
-403 GIPPGFEVQAGDL
+403 GIPPGFEVQAEDL

-425 KGEEYP
+425 LVLSGVEGKGEEYP
-431 GATVKRFDLTG
+431 GPTVKRFDLTG

-450 NLSYGEPISFHYG
+450 DLSYGEPISFHYG

-482 YNPEQV
+482 YNPDQV

>member
-55 AVLFLSAY
+55 AILFLSAY

-72 KVYPIDEAM
+72 EVYPVDEAM
-81 IERTTRWLVK
+81 IERTVRWLVN
-91 QQAGDG
+91 QQANDG

-118 WALAESGVADEAAVA
+118 WALAESGVANEAAVT
-133 KGVTYLKEHYPS
+133 KGITYLKEHYPS
-145 AGSGQVPEV
+145 TGSGQVTEV
-154 EDGYVLALVAN
+154 KDGYVLALVAN
-165 AMVAWDPDDSF
+165 ALVAWDPKDGF
-176 TEKVLD
+176 TQKALD
-182 DLASQAIEDDPST
+182 DLVSQAVEDD
-195 GSGQRGAVYWQSG
+195 GAVYWQSG

-217 QMGSIETTAMAAY
+217 EMGSIETTAMAAY

-235 GAHPDV
+235 DAHPDV

-248 LARNKDSFGT
+248 LVRNKDSFGT

-284 VTVRVSLNGEEAD
+284 VTVRVSLNGEQAD
-297 PIQITPENFDVVQLV
+297 LIQITPENFDVVQLV
-312 TFSDKAVEGDPST
+312 TFTDKAVKGDNSV
-325 GSGHNT
+325 
-331 LRIEVEGKGNL
+331 RIEVEGKGNL
-342 MYQVTARYYVPWEL
+342 MYQITSRYYIPWEL

-381 VRVDVTAKLNVE
+381 VRVDVTAKLNIE

-403 GIPPGFEVQAGDL
+403 GIPPGFEVQAEDL

-425 KGEEYP
+425 KSEDYP

-442 RQIIVYLQ
+442 RQIIVYLE